1 MRSTPFV
8 LATLATLALAGS
20 VHAEGFA
27 VTLNS
32 GFPLGMGVDLTYRL
46 SPHFNVRAGG
56 GLPAE
61 REVNDVKFGDVKY
74 DMKPKFGG
82 VNAFVDW
89 HPFAGSFHVSGGL
102 VTFRDPWTLKASPVS
117 SYKINGVTYAAQ
129 DVGTLSGELRTQ
141 NTVAPALLVGWGNPV
156 RPGKHLGV
164 VFDVGVAYVGRL
176 DFELNANG
184 PLANDAQFRRD
195 LDAEQRRHS
204 SDHALY
210 PVLKLG
216 LSYQF

>member
-1 MRSTPFV
+1 
-8 LATLATLALAGS
+8 
-20 VHAEGFA
+20 
-27 VTLNS
+27 
-32 GFPLGMGVDLTYRL
+32 
-46 SPHFNVRAGG
+46 
-56 GLPAE
+56 
-61 REVNDVKFGDVKY
+61 
-74 DMKPKFGG
+74 
-82 VNAFVDW
+82 
-89 HPFAGSFHVSGGL
+89 
-102 VTFRDPWTLKASPVS
+102 
-117 SYKINGVTYAAQ
+117 
-129 DVGTLSGELRTQ
+129 
-141 NTVAPALLVGWGNPV
+141 V